1 MTETLKLI
9 VEGWRFIS
17 QSYAVVNQFQL
28 LELLRRSNV
37 ELFHREMP
45 YLCDWKPTPGLLDPP
60 DEAALRNIPEPE
72 NGQVVDAVLR
82 MQMPFDL
89 TPASAKRTCVFG
101 LTEHGIVQ
109 KEMLQLMGVSSLDR
123 VHRDSDTII
132 ITSSQW
138 SKLGFIN
145 SGARGDRV
153 IVVPL
158 GVDPNL
164 CQPLELEEKTQ
175 LRHQFGWHDS
185 FIFLNVSAMGNRK
198 GICPLLKAFAAIAQ
212 KYPQAR
218 LVLKGTESLYSSR
231 NSIVQAIKN
240 TLTDREA
247 AIVSARI
254 AYMGEDYSF
263 AQVVRLY
270 QAADVYI
277 SPYLAEGFNL
287 PVLEAIACGL
297 PVICT
302 AGGPTDDFTRSE
314 FAWRIDSQK
323 TTMQI
328 NGEDRWIFNPNLDH
342 LILLMEN
349 AIEREDFRRQ
359 ARDAGSQFVDRHYT
373 WARIVDR
380 LLEVLNP
387 DTIAPSFTVESK
399 TETVEKSSSSTLR
412 LNLGC
417 GSKIL
422 PGYINV
428 DRYGTPD
435 LKHNLETFPWPWE
448 DNSVAEI
455 KLTHVLEHLG
465 RDPDTYLTL
474 FQEMYRICQPG
485 AIVEITVPHP
495 RHDNFFDDPTHVR
508 AVTPLGLRMFSQR
521 LNRKWI
527 DAGYSCSTLGLNIGV
542 DFELIETRYQPSP
555 HWFRLYPAP
564 QVNWELLLEQSA
576 LYNNLIQEIYMKLQ
590 VVKPQT
596 PSEKVAGEC

>member
-1 MTETLKLI
+1 MTNNMKLI

-28 LELLRRSNV
+28 LELLKRSNI

-45 YLCDWKPTPGLLDPP
+45 YLCDWQPTTGLLNPLE
-60 DEAALRNIPEPE
+60 EAALRNIPEPQ
-72 NGQVVDAVLR
+72 NGQVADAVLR

-89 TPASAKRTCVFG
+89 TPSTAQRTCVFG

-109 KEMLQLMGVSSLDR
+109 KEMLQLMGVPSLHQ
-123 VHRDSDTII
+123 VHGNSDSII
-132 ITSSQW
+132 VTSSQW
-138 SKLGFIN
+138 SKTGFIN
-145 SGARGDRV
+145 SGADGDRV
-153 IVVPL
+153 VVVPL
-158 GVDPNL
+158 GVDTKV
-164 CQPLELEEKTQ
+164 CKPLERAEKFQ
-175 LRHQFGWHDS
+175 LREALVWQDH

-218 LVLKGTESLYSSR
+218 LVLKGTESLYSSKS
-231 NSIVQAIKN
+231 SIVQAIKN

-247 AIVSARI
+247 AIVVPKL
-254 AYMGEDYSF
+254 AYIGEDYSF
-263 AQVVRLY
+263 AEVAQLY
-270 QAADVYI
+270 QAADAYV

-342 LILLMEN
+342 LIHLMEQM
-349 AIEREDFRRQ
+349 IEQDNFRDR
-359 ARDAGSQFVDRHYT
+359 ARNTGYKFVDEQYT
-373 WARIVDR
+373 WKRIVDR
-380 LLEVLNP
+380 LLDILDPTKNLKEFDRSQP
-387 DTIAPSFTVESK
+387 KIETISQSQNVVKLDPSK
-399 TETVEKSSSSTLR
+399 NLR

-417 GSKIL
+417 GSKRL

-435 LKHNLETFPWPWE
+435 LKHDLETFPWPWE
-448 DNSVAEI
+448 DNSTIEI

-465 RDPDTYLTL
+465 RDPDIYLKI
-474 FQEMYRICQPG
+474 FQELYRICRGG
-485 AIVEITVPHP
+485 AIVEITVPHY

-508 AVTPLGLRMFSQR
+508 AVTPLGLSMFSQR
-521 LNRKWI
+521 LNQNWI
-527 DAGYSCSTLGLNIGV
+527 NAGYSCSTLGLNIGV
-542 DFELIETRYQPSP
+542 NFELIETRYKPSS
-555 HWFRLYPAP
+555 HWFRLHP
-564 QVNWELLLEQSA
+564 ELEVDWDLLQAESA
-576 LYNNLIQEIYMKLQ
+576 LYHNLIQEIYMKLE
-590 VVKPQT
+590 VVK
-596 PSEKVAGEC
+596 